1 MVSIEKLEY
10 RRRFFDIS
18 EMRDGARITTT
29 ITNDGAITTK
39 EYKVGSRKIDSVY
52 RTKCSLEDFKQLCD
66 EIEMCIGEADRQ
78 DFYVDDSSEELKIY
92 YKYGRVQIVDRGLG
106 NGVTHIG
113 EILNG
118 FLAKYISD

>member
-52 RTKCSLEDFKQLCD
+52 RTNCSLEDFKQLCD

-106 NGVTHIG
+106 NGNTHIG
-113 EILNG
+113 KILNC